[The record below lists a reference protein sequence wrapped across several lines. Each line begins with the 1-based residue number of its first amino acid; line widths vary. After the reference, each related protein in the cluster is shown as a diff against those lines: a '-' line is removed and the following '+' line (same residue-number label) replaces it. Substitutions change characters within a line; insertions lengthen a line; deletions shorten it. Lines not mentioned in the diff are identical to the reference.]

1 MPAKGQTEVNFN
13 TYYFN
18 NIMKSAGVDKL
29 TKAAADRAAAE
40 AKKTAPVD
48 TTAYQQKIGV
58 EARQSRYRRVYR
70 VVGRDPKTLL
80 IEAKTGNLARA
91 LKASKT

>member
-13 TYYFN
+13 THYFN
-18 NIMKSAGVDKL
+18 NIMKTAGVERV
-29 TKAAADRAAAE
+29 TKAAADRAAAI
-40 AKKTAPVD
+40 AKTTAPVD
-48 TTAYQQKIGV
+48 TAAYQQKIGV

-91 LKASKT
+91 LKASKA